1 MVALANTIERQ
12 RLNIAEQM
20 QAASEA
26 ATLLRLSQQDLSSE
40 SISADL
46 RSLAQQEV
54 GEVQVTLNRPVSGA
68 GASIASQAFDGVE
81 LGINRAM
88 TALATSTEVDEEP
101 IPFARPN
108 LATLPETSFVASGFG
123 GALDTSSLVPQASL
137 YFLEEADREV
147 AEAQESAEIRKLQ
160 RKLSAETARMAA

>member
-1 MVALANTIERQ
+1 MVALATIERQ

-26 ATLLRLSQQDLSSE
+26 ATLLRISQQDLSSE

-46 RSLAQQEV
+46 RALAQQEV
-54 GEVQVTLNRPVSGA
+54 GEVQVSINPP

-108 LATLPETSFVASGFG
+108 LATLPETSFTASGLG
-123 GALDTSSLVPQASL
+123 GVLDTSSLVPQASL
-137 YFLEEADREV
+137 YFLEEADRQAGE
-147 AEAQESAEIRKLQ
+147 AEESAVIAKLQ
-160 RKLSAETARMAA
+160 RRLSAESAKIAA